1 MTPSFEYKDV
11 ILEKAL
17 NSLKSVLSVTGK
29 NKVLLSTEIVQA
41 FEVTCP
47 FQAWGGVEAISSYE
61 WPGNMSTLPFNFSAC
76 VCGPW
81 FNPFYC

>member
-1 MTPSFEYKDV
+1 MIPKTRLMRKRQILNLVSRKQAMTPSFEYKDV

-47 FQAWGGVEAISSYE
+47 FQA
-61 WPGNMSTLPFNFSAC
+61 
-76 VCGPW
+76 
-81 FNPFYC
+81 